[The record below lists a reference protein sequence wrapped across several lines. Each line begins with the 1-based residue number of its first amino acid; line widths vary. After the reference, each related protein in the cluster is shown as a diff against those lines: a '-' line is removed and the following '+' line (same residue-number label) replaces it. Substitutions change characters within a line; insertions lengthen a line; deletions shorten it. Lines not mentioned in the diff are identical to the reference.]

1 MNNYTSP
8 KLRIDTLKEDVLKIA
23 IEKSKKGSTLSEKV
37 YSKLITIAKK
47 ASIITILLG
56 GLSIKISSSLALQID
71 NLLNEIN
78 TLLESSEFP
87 KSIKKF

>member
-1 MNNYTSP
+1 MQIYC
-8 KLRIDTLKEDVLKIA
+8 LHCIFE
-23 IEKSKKGSTLSEKV
+23 KKGSTLSEKV

-56 GLSIKISSSLALQID
+56 GLSIKISSSLALIKAFKSQID